1 MTEDYGLVNRTQCVC
16 GDVIIVASNASDELI
31 SIALGRHNRQAA
43 HIRYSR
49 LVGWSDNP
57 SEKPLEPD
65 PDRAMTG
72 TDYPASDVGREPGS
86 QGRVNPSSSRP
97 PRGGFSISP
106 DGYDFTRD

>member
-1 MTEDYGLVNRTQCVC
+1 MTEEYGLVDRTQCVC
-16 GDVIIVASNASDELI
+16 GDVIIVASNASDLR
-31 SIALGRHNRQAA
+31 IAEAVERHNATTA
-43 HIRYSR
+43 HRRYSAV
-49 LVGWSDNP
+49 VGWSDNP

-86 QGRVNPSSSRP
+86 QGRTPSSSRP